1 MHAGGCLLSCAPV
14 SASITTHYVKWR
26 PGLSRR
32 SLVGSG
38 RPRPG
43 PTRSVAPALRAHP
56 VAEQAVFDVCA
67 VARRRMGRP
76 DGCAALTWCSG
87 GVVAVLSLIGRAHL
101 STPL

>member
-1 MHAGGCLLSCAPV
+1 MHAGGCWLWCAPV
-14 SASITTHYVKWR
+14 SASITTDYVKWR

-38 RPRPG
+38 RRRPG

-87 GVVAVLSLIGRAHL
+87 GVVAVLSFSHFCLFLLA
-101 STPL
+101 

>member
-32 SLVGSG
+32 SLVGTG

-43 PTRSVAPALRAHP
+43 PTRSVAPAPRACL
-56 VAEQAVFDVCA
+56 VEAFAVCDVCA

-76 DGCAALTWCSG
+76 DGCAALIRCSG
-87 GVVAVLSLIGRAHL
+87 GVVAVLSLSRFGL
-101 STPL
+101 SCLA